1 MVGAYAVAR
10 MTNSMVFCTT
20 QVESRCTHK
29 TPQEDLLPADEDLC
43 IGHTDPTVRQ
53 NDEHR
58 VMT

>member
-29 TPQEDLLPADEDLC
+29 TPQEDYC